1 MTKRRKAII
10 VFHFELEFRQNML
23 GEALLFAALF
33 LIAFAFYKW
42 ATLNNDYF
50 EIRNLKYMKPNF
62 LVGNTGGLFF
72 NRYTATGFAQKL
84 YQAFPDEP

>member
-1 MTKRRKAII
+1 
-10 VFHFELEFRQNML
+10 ML
-23 GEALLFAALF
+23 GEALLFAALS

-50 EIRNLKYMKPNF
+50 EKRNLKYMKPKF
-62 LVGNTGGLFF
+62 LVGNTGGLFL
-72 NRYTATGFAQKL
+72 NKYTATGFAQKL